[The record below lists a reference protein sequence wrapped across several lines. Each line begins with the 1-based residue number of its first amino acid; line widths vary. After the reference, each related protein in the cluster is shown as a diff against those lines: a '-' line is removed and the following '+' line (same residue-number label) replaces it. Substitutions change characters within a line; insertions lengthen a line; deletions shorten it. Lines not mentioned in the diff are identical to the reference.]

1 MAPPR
6 PRQDGV
12 SAQEPAHAPLL
23 TVVIPA
29 YNEEHRLRST
39 LVDYASRFADQHV
52 LVALN
57 GCSDGTRPLV
67 ESVALD
73 HPNVHFIEIRQRVGK
88 GGALRAA
95 SLVCESEYVAF
106 VDADGSTS
114 ATECARLFDVLL
126 ASTASGVIGS
136 RWIDGSSVQREQP
149 LGRRFAGWCFNA
161 IVNLLFGLEFRDT
174 MCGVK
179 IFRRTDLLAVLP
191 RVETAGLVFDVDLIV
206 QFVRDRKQLLE
217 VPTVW
222 ADVGGSKV
230 QVAKSVVKVFAS
242 LVRLRLNQS
251 LLSVIVPAF
260 DRIFPTTPIK
270 QRDKLAIL
278 IFGWRDVTNPRAGGS
293 EKYLHEVGK
302 IWSAEGHHVELVTAG
317 FRGAPK
323 RETIDG
329 IRVTRVGNLYTV
341 YLCAA
346 LHYLRSMR
354 GRFDVI
360 VDSENGVP
368 FFSPLFSL
376 RPKVLLMYHVHRD
389 VFLRQLVWPLSRIFV
404 AIETRLMPLLYRGS
418 MVAAISEDTVEEMR
432 RYGMTDS
439 PLPIAYPGVD
449 AGLEPGTKA
458 TEPTICY
465 VGRLAPYKRLD
476 LLLGAMPE
484 ILARHPGA
492 RLVIAGRGTDAD
504 RLSKLAA
511 NLGVAGSVEFRGF
524 VSENEKRSIY
534 QSAWV
539 CAVPSAKEGFCLTA
553 IEANAC
559 GTPVVGFDVG
569 GLRTAV
575 PDGVG
580 GLLLPEGS
588 DLGLGIL
595 ALLENDV
602 LRTRL
607 GASAAVH
614 AAQYTWPNTARELM
628 QVVQLATA
636 SAGYGLFI
644 TESGPLLV
652 GRDQRL
658 AAL

>member
-1 MAPPR
+1 
-6 PRQDGV
+6 V
-12 SAQEPAHAPLL
+12 PARAALL
-23 TVVIPA
+23 TIVIPA

-39 LVDYASRFADQHV
+39 LVAYASRFADEHV

-57 GCSDGTRPLV
+57 GCSDGTLALV

-73 HPNVHFIEIRQRVGK
+73 HSNVQFVEIRQRVGK

-95 SLVCESEYVAF
+95 SLLCESEYVAF

-114 ATECARLFDVLL
+114 AAECARLFEVLR

-136 RWIDGSSVQREQP
+136 RWLDRSSVQKAQP
-149 LGRRFAGWCFNA
+149 LGRRIASRCFNA
-161 IVNLLFGLEFRDT
+161 LVRLLFGLDFCDT

-191 RVETAGLVFDVDLIV
+191 RVETAGLAFDVDLIV
-206 QFVRDRKQLLE
+206 QFMRDGKRLLE

-222 ADVGGSKV
+222 AHVGGSKV
-230 QVAKSVVKVFAS
+230 QVARSAVKVLAS
-242 LVRLRLNQS
+242 VVRLRLNQS
-251 LLSVIVPAF
+251 LLSVVVPAF
-260 DRIFPTTPIK
+260 DRLFPTTPIK

-278 IFGWRDVTNPRAGGS
+278 IFDWRDVTNPRAGGS
-293 EKYLHEVGK
+293 AKYLHEVGK
-302 IWSAEGHHVELVTAG
+302 IWSAEGHRVEWVTAG
-317 FRGAPK
+317 FRGAPR

-329 IRVTRVGNLYTV
+329 IHVTRVGNGYTV

-346 LHYLRSMR
+346 LHYLRTLR

-360 VDSENGVP
+360 LDSENGVP
-368 FFSPLFSL
+368 FFTPLFSL

-389 VFLRQLVWPLSRIFV
+389 VFLRQLVWPLSRVFV
-404 AIETRLMPLLYRGS
+404 AIETRLMPLVYRGS
-418 MVAAISEDTVEEMR
+418 MVAAISEDTVAEMR

-439 PLPIAYPGVD
+439 PLPVVHPGVD
-449 AGLEPGTKA
+449 AGLEPGAKA
-458 TEPTICY
+458 TDPTICY

-476 LLLGAMPE
+476 LLLRAMPQ
-484 ILARHPGA
+484 ILARHPHA
-492 RLVIAGRGTDAD
+492 RLVIAGKGTDAA
-504 RLSKLAA
+504 RLTGLTASLGIAA
-511 NLGVAGSVEFRGF
+511 SVEFRGF
-524 VSENEKRSIY
+524 VSEHEKRSIY

-559 GTPVVGFDVG
+559 GTPVVAFDVG

-575 PDGVG
+575 PQGVG

-588 DLGLGIL
+588 DLGTGIR

-602 LRTRL
+602 LRARL
-607 GASAAVH
+607 ATSAVGN
-614 AAQYTWPNTARELM
+614 AAKYHWSRTARELM
-628 QVVQLATA
+628 QLAQLATA
-636 SAGYGLFI
+636 SAGYGLFL

-652 GRDQRL
+652 GRDRRL